1 MLRYRQS
8 IDIDGNAGITAEI
21 FGSVMLPAVPVAKG
35 ADHSMTATTDSIRQF
50 IFSSLSEMNY
60 DTDGID
66 NDSELGPRGA
76 DLASLALV
84 ELALRV
90 EEEFGVKFSEEEAE
104 ELAGKTVG
112 EFCAIVAE
120 RLPAAGATA
129 Q

>member
-1 MLRYRQS
+1 M
-8 IDIDGNAGITAEI
+8 
-21 FGSVMLPAVPVAKG
+21 V
-35 ADHSMTATTDSIRQF
+35 ATTDSIRQF
-50 IFSSLSEMNY
+50 VFTSLQEMNY
-60 DTDGID
+60 DTDDID

-112 EFCAIVAE
+112 EFCAVVAE
-120 RLPAAGATA
+120 RLPAAGTTA
-129 Q
+129 E

>member
-1 MLRYRQS
+1 M
-8 IDIDGNAGITAEI
+8 
-21 FGSVMLPAVPVAKG
+21 V
-35 ADHSMTATTDSIRQF
+35 ATTDSIRQF
-50 IFSSLSEMNY
+50 VFTSLQEMNY
-60 DTDGID
+60 DTDDID

-112 EFCAIVAE
+112 EFCAAVAE
-120 RLPAAGATA
+120 RLPAAGTTA
-129 Q
+129 E

>member
-1 MLRYRQS
+1 
-8 IDIDGNAGITAEI
+8 
-21 FGSVMLPAVPVAKG
+21 
-35 ADHSMTATTDSIRQF
+35 MTATTDSIRQF
-50 IFSSLSEMNY
+50 IFTSLLEMNY

-90 EEEFGVKFSEEEAE
+90 EDEFGVKFTDEESE

-120 RLPAAGATA
+120 RLPATGTTVA
-129 Q
+129 

>member
-1 MLRYRQS
+1 
-8 IDIDGNAGITAEI
+8 
-21 FGSVMLPAVPVAKG
+21 
-35 ADHSMTATTDSIRQF
+35 MTDATDSIRQF
-50 IFSSLSEMNY
+50 IFTSLREMNY

-90 EEEFGVKFSEEEAE
+90 EEEYGVKFSEEEAE
-104 ELAGKTVG
+104 ELAAKTVG

-120 RLPAAGATA
+120 RRPAAGATA
-129 Q
+129 E